1 MNEIKENLRKH
12 LEAHPQAT
20 EEDVVKFVFQAF
32 LGVGHLV
39 SSADAIQKRLEN
51 EMAQNPADDTE
62 PQTEELSSRWVRLNL
77 RPAKA
82 RGITP
87 EELAQRVYRSAQY
100 PVLYTRQDVADFCR
114 ALDLPDMD
122 KEIIKKNSRPAT
134 GPILPSQPLTA
145 VPGSIQTGICGP
157 SERRNPLIR
166 CLWGRHWVPGA
177 ECSRHPLVCPRFLAH
192 NIENK

>member
-1 MNEIKENLRKH
+1 MSEIKENLRKY

-62 PQTEELSSRWVRLNL
+62 PETEDLSSRWVRLNL

-82 RGITP
+82 RGIAP
-87 EELAQRVYRSAQY
+87 EELAKRVYRSAQY
-100 PVLYTRQDVADFCR
+100 SVPYTRQDMADFCK

-122 KEIIKKNSRPAT
+122 KDKIEEEVNELLKGSF
-134 GPILPSQPLTA
+134 LPSHSQQYREAYKPAYVVLLREEI
-145 VPGSIQTGICGP
+145 P
-157 SERRNPLIR
+157 
-166 CLWGRHWVPGA
+166 
-177 ECSRHPLVCPRFLAH
+177 
-192 NIENK
+192 

>member
-1 MNEIKENLRKH
+1 MSEIKENLRKH

-62 PQTEELSSRWVRLNL
+62 PRTEELSPRWVRLNL

-82 RGITP
+82 RGIAP
-87 EELAQRVYRSAQY
+87 EELAKRVYRSAQQ
-100 PVLYTRQDVADFCR
+100 PVPYTRQDAVDFCESLVLPAMDR
-114 ALDLPDMD
+114 EKIKEVAERLLD
-122 KEIIKKNSRPAT
+122 ESF
-134 GPILPSQPLTA
+134 LPSHSQQYREACKPAYVVLLREEI
-145 VPGSIQTGICGP
+145 P
-157 SERRNPLIR
+157 
-166 CLWGRHWVPGA
+166 
-177 ECSRHPLVCPRFLAH
+177 
-192 NIENK
+192 

>member
-1 MNEIKENLRKH
+1 MNEIKENLQKH

-62 PQTEELSSRWVRLNL
+62 PQAEELSSRWVRLNL

-87 EELAQRVYRSAQY
+87 EELAQRVYRSAQQ
-100 PVLYTRQDVADFCR
+100 PVPYTRQDMADFCK

-122 KEIIKKNSRPAT
+122 KDKIEEEVNELLKGSF
-134 GPILPSQPLTA
+134 LPSHSQQYREAYKPAYVVLLREEI
-145 VPGSIQTGICGP
+145 P
-157 SERRNPLIR
+157 
-166 CLWGRHWVPGA
+166 
-177 ECSRHPLVCPRFLAH
+177 
-192 NIENK
+192 